1 MNEMILDYYKLAES
15 PFGDTPD
22 PRFLYLGAKH
32 REALASLLMGTE
44 ANRGFLAVIAKPG
57 MGKTSLLHQYL
68 ESLRGQARTA
78 FVFQTD
84 CDSHTFI
91 RHTLLDLGVDA
102 SGKDLAAMHEMLN
115 QLLSE
120 EMRAGRRVVL
130 VIDEAQNLDERA
142 LESVRLL
149 SNFETPWAK
158 MIQIVLAG
166 QPQLAKKLAKPSMLQ
181 LRQRLSM
188 VIRLEPF
195 DFDEANAYINHRL
208 RAAGY
213 DGPSLFSP
221 EARRLIAQKS
231 QGIPRNINTICFNAM
246 ALACAMSR
254 KTIDEKVVFEVL
266 ADLDLES
273 LRKDEPLQDFELDR
287 GQQTR
292 QGQFQRQEKSSLGSW
307 LRRFAFSNFL
317 LLPVLGWP
325 AVLNSGEHNLWSSA
339 TSVANARQGLSEPY
353 ARSLSGNLQRTA
365 PPTTRALPAHGGNQ

>member
-1 MNEMILDYYKLAES
+1 MNEMIFDYYKFAES

-22 PRFLYLGAKH
+22 PRYLYLGAKH

-44 ANRGFLAVIAKPG
+44 SNRGFLAVIAKPG

-68 ESLRGQARTA
+68 ELISGWARTA

-84 CDSHTFI
+84 CDSHEFI
-91 RHTLLDLGVDA
+91 RHILLDLGVDA
-102 SGKDLAAMHEMLN
+102 AGKDLATMHEMLN

-130 VIDEAQNLDERA
+130 VIDEAQNLDEKA

-166 QPQLAKKLAKPSMLQ
+166 QPQLARRLAKPSMLQ

-195 DFDEANAYINHRL
+195 SFEEANAYMNHRL

-221 EARRLIAQKS
+221 DARRLIAQKS

-246 ALACAMSR
+246 ALACAMKR
-254 KTIDEKVVFEVL
+254 KSVDQKVVLEVL

-273 LRKDEPLQDFELDR
+273 LRKDEALQDFELEGVR
-287 GQQTR
+287 PAPHAPLR
-292 QGQFQRQEKSSLGSW
+292 RQEKSFLGTLLRRMAVTNAFLLFALGSP
-307 LRRFAFSNFL
+307 S
-317 LLPVLGWP
+317 
-325 AVLNSGEHNLWSSA
+325 VLNIGEHNLWNAASA
-339 TSVANARQGLSEPY
+339 ASAGQWLPDPY
-353 ARSLSGNLQRTA
+353 TKTLLRSLQRTA
-365 PPTTRALPAHGGNQ
+365 PPATRALPAHGDKQ

>member
-1 MNEMILDYYKLAES
+1 MEMIFDYYKLAGS

-22 PRFLYLGAKH
+22 PRYLYLGAQH
-32 REALASLLMGTE
+32 REALASLILGTE
-44 ANRGFLAVIAKPG
+44 SNRGFLALIARPG

-68 ESLRGQARTA
+68 EFLQGSARTA

-84 CDSHTFI
+84 CDSHEFL
-91 RHTLLDLGVDA
+91 RHILLDLGIDA
-102 SGKDLAAMHEMLN
+102 AGKDLAAMHEILN

-130 VIDEAQNLDERA
+130 VIDEAQNLNEKV

-166 QPQLAKKLAKPSMLQ
+166 QPQLAWRLAKPSMLQ

-195 DFDEANAYINHRL
+195 SFDEANSYINHRL
-208 RAAGY
+208 RVAGY

-221 EARRLIAQKS
+221 EARRLIAHES
-231 QGIPRNINTICFNAM
+231 RGIPRNINTICFNAM
-246 ALACAMSR
+246 ALACAMR
-254 KTIDEKVVFEVL
+254 RDTIDQKVVLEVL

-273 LRKDEPLQDFELDR
+273 LRKEDSSQDFELNQR
-287 GQQTR
+287 QRTR
-292 QGQFQRQEKSSLGSW
+292 QSKFRRPEKSFLGSW
-307 LRRFAFSNFL
+307 LRRLALTNAF
-317 LLPVLGWP
+317 VLVVLCWP
-325 AVLNSGEHNLWSSA
+325 SVLNTGEHNLSWNA
-339 TSVANARQGLSEPY
+339 ISVANAGRGLSETY
-353 ARSLSGNLQRTA
+353 ARIFSRTMQRTA
-365 PPTTRALPAHGGNQ
+365 PPTTRALPAHGGTQ